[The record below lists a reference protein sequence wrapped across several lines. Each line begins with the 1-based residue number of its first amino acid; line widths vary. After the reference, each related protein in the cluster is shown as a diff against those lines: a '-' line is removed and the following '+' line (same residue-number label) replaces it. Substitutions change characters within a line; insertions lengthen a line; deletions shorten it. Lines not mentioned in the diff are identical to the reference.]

1 MQLLLGNNLDLI
13 QTLADNSVDS
23 IVTDPPYGLGKEPD
37 ALAMLA
43 DWILAGYHDVK
54 SKSGFMGKEWDA
66 FVPQPVLWKECLRV
80 LKPGGHLL
88 AFGGTRTYDLV
99 TLGLRIAGFEIRD
112 TLQYVFG
119 SGFPKSLNVSKAID
133 SALGKEPKAEQWQGW
148 GSALKPAYEPIVM
161 ARKPLDGTIAANT
174 LKWGVGGINI
184 DGCRVELQLS
194 GEYSRLGDNG
204 TWSTK
209 NAAKRVYKGGYAGD
223 VVGSSA
229 LGRFPANFLHDGSDE
244 VRALFPDS
252 KGQQGDLLNHTRHSE
267 SPNGI
272 YGKIPPKHDAI
283 KREESDTSAARF
295 FYCAKASQSE
305 RNMGLPDGQFNRH
318 ATVKPLTLM
327 RYLAR
332 LVTPPGGT
340 CLDPYMGSGTTGLA
354 CIAEGFDFI
363 GMEMEEPSFV
373 TAKARIE
380 GYKPEPTEFGNTA
393 QLELF

>member
-1 MQLLLGNNLDLI
+1 
-13 QTLADNSVDS
+13 
-23 IVTDPPYGLGKEPD
+23 
-37 ALAMLA
+37 
-43 DWILAGYHDVK
+43 
-54 SKSGFMGKEWDA
+54 MGKEWDA

-119 SGFPKSLNVSKAID
+119 SGFPKSLDISKAID
-133 SALGKEPKAEQWQGW
+133 KQAGAEREVIGLSNRHGGGNRILENQGDVGFATNGKTELTAPSTESAKQWQGW

-184 DGCRVELQLS
+184 DGCRVPLN
-194 GEYSRLGDNG
+194 GEDAPTGS
-204 TWSTK
+204 
-209 NAAKRVYKGGYAGD
+209 AKRVYASNTYTEDKVYGD
-223 VVGSSA
+223 NKVTST
-229 LGRFPANFLHDGSDE
+229 LGRFPANFLHDGSEE

-272 YGKIPPKHDAI
+272 YGKIPPRHDAI

-295 FYCAKASQSE
+295 FYCAKASPSE
-305 RNMGLPDGQFNRH
+305 RTMGLPPGQFNRH

-327 RYLAR
+327 RYCVR
-332 LVTPPGGT
+332 LVTPPGGK
-340 CLDPYMGSGTTGLA
+340 CLDPYMGSGTTGMA
-354 CIAEGFDFI
+354 CIAEGFDFV
-363 GMEMEEPSFV
+363 GMEMEEPSFI

-380 GYKPEPTEFGNTA
+380 GYQPELTEFGNTT
-393 QLELF
+393 QLELFSK